1 MKNVKLSRVA
11 LATLFASSA
20 WMAMTPAQAQPMMG
34 GDYGMREGA
43 GAHHE
48 RMGKYAEKRQAELKA
63 KLNLTAA
70 QEPAWNS
77 FVLAMK
83 PPAKPVPQPLDREAL
98 AKLPTPERIEKMNAQ
113 HEANFTA
120 MQTHMKQR
128 GEAAKQFY
136 AQLTPEQ
143 QKVFDAE
150 TVPPAHPMMGSGRKA
165 RPD

>member
-11 LATLFASSA
+11 LVALLASAA
-20 WMAMTPAQAQPMMG
+20 WMTVVPAQAQPMMG
-34 GDYGMREGA
+34 DYGMHGGA
-43 GAHHE
+43 ASHHE
-48 RMGKYAEKRQAELKA
+48 RMTKYAEKRQADLKA
-63 KLNLTAA
+63 KLHLTAA

-77 FVLAMK
+77 FVQAMK
-83 PPAKPVPQPLDREAL
+83 PPAKPVAQSLDRDAL

-113 HEANFTA
+113 HEANFAA
-120 MQTHMKQR
+120 MQTQMKQR

-136 AQLTPEQ
+136 AQLTAEQ

-150 TVPPAHPMMGSGRKA
+150 TVPQGHPMMGPGRKG

>member
-11 LATLFASSA
+11 LATMLASSA
-20 WMAMTPAQAQPMMG
+20 WMAMAPAQAQPMMG
-34 GDYGMREGA
+34 GGYGMHDGA
-43 GAHHE
+43 EAHHE
-48 RMGKYAEKRQAELKA
+48 RMGKYIEKRQAELKA
-63 KLNLTAA
+63 KLHLTAA

-77 FVLAMK
+77 FVQAMK
-83 PPAKPVPQPLDREAL
+83 PPAKPVFQPLDREAL

-113 HEANFTA
+113 HEANSTA
-120 MQTHMKQR
+120 MQTQMKQR

-150 TVPPAHPMMGSGRKA
+150 TVPPTHPMMGSGRKA